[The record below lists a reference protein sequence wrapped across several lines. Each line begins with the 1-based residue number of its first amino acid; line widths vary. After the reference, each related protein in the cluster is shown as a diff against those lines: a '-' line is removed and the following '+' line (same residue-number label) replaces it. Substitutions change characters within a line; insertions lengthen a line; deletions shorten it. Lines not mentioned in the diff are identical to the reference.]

1 MQKIGDLYKV
11 LDFLPLP
18 RAPLSFLDN
27 PSEQKEIL
35 DKFSMVLQEGKQ
47 TSTGQQPL
55 SLLLEV
61 VPFFSIAFQI
71 WLPLLLYVG
80 LISGQEGLWRCRSG
94 EGT

>member
-1 MQKIGDLYKV
+1 MIKLMIMIMMRMRMRMKIMMIMM
-11 LDFLPLP
+11 
-18 RAPLSFLDN
+18 
-27 PSEQKEIL
+27 EIVVI
-35 DKFSMVLQEGKQ
+35 MVMQEGKQ

-71 WLPLLLYVG
+71 RLPLLLYVG

-94 EGT
+94 EGM